1 MCSIFEGKQYP
12 FCANH
17 ARAANMVN
25 VALTARSGGELVRQA
40 VTENGCRRWSAS
52 GHSGF
57 SFRPAKTTI
66 AKTTWSI

>member
-1 MCSIFEGKQYP
+1 MLHFRGQLVP
-12 FCANH
+12 ALH
-17 ARAANMVN
+17 QPRARAANMVN

-40 VTENGCRRWSAS
+40 ATENGCRRWSAS